1 MMNMSF
7 CLEKVQNCLFKII
20 TSMNKKSLIS
30 IIILNYNA
38 GNLLLNC
45 VDSIKKSS
53 YSNIEILVVDNISTD
68 GSQRKCKEK
77 FPGIKLIQNKKNLGY
92 CGGNNVGIKEAKGEF
107 IIILNP
113 DTVVESDSIEQLLS
127 AFNQFGDGLYQP
139 KILSLNEKNIIQS
152 TGNML
157 HVFGF
162 GFARDKGNKVVDKV
176 EEIEKI
182 GYASGTCLFT
192 SREVID
198 KVGLLDE
205 FLFLYHDD
213 LDLGWRAAQIGINSY
228 YVPKSKIFHVESYS
242 LKWSSKKFYWLERNR
257 KYCLLTHYSKE
268 TYKKMRFSLMLVDL
282 FVWVFYFSK
291 GFLGA
296 KIKAELEI
304 KKNKEV
310 IEKKFQELEEKKKIS
325 DEKLIQNFPDEIFVP
340 INVSQE
346 SMNKIFNLILTK
358 LSKKV
363 KEKIK

>member
-1 MMNMSF
+1 MNESP
-7 CLEKVQNCLFKII
+7 LVSVIV
-20 TSMNKKSLIS
+20 
-30 IIILNYNA
+30 LNYNA
-38 GNLLLNC
+38 GDLLLNC
-45 VDSIKKSS
+45 IDSLKKST
-53 YSNIEILVVDNISTD
+53 YTNLEILVVDNISSD
-68 GSQRKCKEK
+68 ESQRKCKEK
-77 FPGIKLIQNKKNLGY
+77 FPDIKLIQNEKNLGY

-113 DTVVESDSIEQLLS
+113 DTIVEPNCVKELILAHEK
-127 AFNQFGDGLYQP
+127 FGDGLYHP

-162 GFARDKGNKVVDKV
+162 GFARDKGNRITDKK
-176 EEIEKI
+176 EEVEKI

-192 SREVID
+192 SRKVIE

-228 YVPKSKIFHVESYS
+228 YVPDSKIFHVESYS
-242 LKWSSKKFYWLERNR
+242 LKWSAKKFYWLERNR

-268 TYKKMRFSLMLVDL
+268 TYGKMRFSLMLVDL
-282 FVWVFYFSK
+282 FVWVFYISK

-304 KKNKEV
+304 RKNKEI
-310 IEKKFQELEEKKKIS
+310 IEKKFNELEKRKTVS
-325 DEKLIQNFPDEIFVP
+325 DEKLIKNFPDEIFVP
-340 INVSQE
+340 RNVSQE
-346 SMNKIFNLILTK
+346 TMNHTFNSILTK

-363 KEKIK
+363 KDKIK